1 MQAVTLPRV
10 VAALAAVVVAGLVLR
25 HRAPPVEFPV
35 ASLETEAQP
44 LEAEPA
50 ADTGASLAAAETPAA
65 AKLRELRALSETF
78 RNTTFLIEIRDHG
91 FVCKELLGVYGGV
104 NNSMTWTASCS
115 EMLAYTVTVASA
127 GTLHV
132 EPLLERLDAVPRVV
146 PQPSERELVL
156 PPERR

>member
-1 MQAVTLPRV
+1 MQAVTFPRV
-10 VAALAAVVVAGLVLR
+10 VAALAVVAVAGLVLR
-25 HRAPPVEFPV
+25 NRAPPVEFPA
-35 ASLETEAQP
+35 ASLETEALP
-44 LEAEPA
+44 LATEPA
-50 ADTGASLAAAETPAA
+50 DTRASFAAAETPAA
-65 AKLRELRALSETF
+65 AKLRELGALSETF
-78 RNTTFLIEIRDHG
+78 RNTTFLIAIRDHG

-132 EPLLERLDAVPRVV
+132 EPLLERLDAVPRVL

>member
-10 VAALAAVVVAGLVLR
+10 IAALAAIAVAGLVLR
-25 HRAPPVEFPV
+25 NRAPPVEFPA
-35 ASLETEAQP
+35 ASFETEALP
-44 LEAEPA
+44 VEAEPA
-50 ADTGASLAAAETPAA
+50 ADTGASSAAAETPAA
-65 AKLRELRALSETF
+65 AKLRDLRAMSETF
-78 RNTTFLIEIRDHG
+78 RNTTFLIAIRNHG

-127 GTLHV
+127 GTLDV
-132 EPLLERLDAVPRVV
+132 EPLLEHLDAVPRIVQ
-146 PQPSERELVL
+146 PPSERELVL